1 VSEGTHRR
9 ATQAFYRGG
18 KLTAADGRSA
28 QIGAEP
34 VTVGRSPAAQL
45 TIEDR
50 EVSAL
55 HCALVAGKNGV
66 VLRDLG
72 STNGTFIAG
81 LGVREVVLVAAA
93 TIRLGQSELSFEPA
107 SGRTLLPSAEG
118 RTGFGGLVGA
128 SPRMLRLYDLLEKVA
143 PTDLGVLITGETG
156 TGKELVA
163 RAIHAHSARKAG
175 PFVVIDCG
183 ALPASLAESTLFG
196 HERGAFTG
204 AIAKSEGAF
213 QAAHGGTVFLDELG
227 ELPDEVQP
235 KLLRA
240 VAERSV
246 KPVGASKYVPVDVRV
261 LAATRRDLRRAMNA
275 QRFREDLYFRIAQTR
290 VELPTLRER
299 AEDIP
304 ALVAHACAAV
314 GAPASADRVNEYVRA
329 RFQSYDWPGNV
340 RELCNVARVLAA
352 IGEGASADIL
362 PVEGAPAAGDGEAIG
377 FLDARRRFEEGYF
390 RRLLGDTDGNIS
402 EIARRCGL
410 ARHQVRAHLKKLG
423 IVR

>member
-1 VSEGTHRR
+1 MSDGTHRR

-18 KLTAADGRSA
+18 TLTSADGRSV
-28 QIGAEP
+28 QIGADA
-34 VTVGRSPAAQL
+34 VSVGRSSTAQL
-45 TIEDR
+45 TLDDR
-50 EVSAL
+50 EVSSL
-55 HCALVAGKNGV
+55 HCELFATKNGV

-72 STNGTFIAG
+72 STNGTIVAG
-81 LGVREVVLVAAA
+81 LGVREVVLSVPV
-93 TIRLGQSELSFEPA
+93 TIRLGASELRFEPA
-107 SGRTLLPSAEG
+107 AGRTLEPSAEG
-118 RTGFGGLVGA
+118 SAGFGDLVGS
-128 SPRMLRLYDLLEKVA
+128 SPRMARLYDVLRQVA
-143 PTDLGVLITGETG
+143 ATELGLLITGETG

-163 RAIHAHSARKAG
+163 RAVHAHSPRKAG

-183 ALPASLAESTLFG
+183 ALPASLAEATLFG

-240 VAERSV
+240 VAERTV
-246 KPVGASKYVPVDVRV
+246 KPVGASKYVAVDVRV

-290 VELPTLRER
+290 VELLPLRER
-299 AEDIP
+299 TEDI
-304 ALVAHACAAV
+304 AAIVQQACGAV
-314 GAPASADRVNEYVRA
+314 GAAASADRVNEYIRA
-329 RFQSYDWPGNV
+329 RFASYDWPGNV
-340 RELCNVARVLAA
+340 RELVNVARVLAA
-352 IGEGASADIL
+352 IGEGASDEML
-362 PVEGAPAAGDGEAIG
+362 PVEGVAEAGESVG

-423 IVR
+423 IVP

>member
-1 VSEGTHRR
+1 MSDGTHRR

-18 KLTAADGRSA
+18 TLTTADGRSV
-28 QIGAEP
+28 QITAEP
-34 VTVGRSPAAQL
+34 VTVGRSQAAQL
-45 TIEDR
+45 TLDDR

-55 HCALVAGKNGV
+55 HCELVAGRNGV

-72 STNGTFIAG
+72 STNGTTIGG
-81 LGVREVVLVAAA
+81 LGVREVVLSVPA
-93 TIRLGQSELSFEPA
+93 TIRLGRSELSFEPA
-107 SGRTLLPSAEG
+107 SGRTLETSADAV
-118 RTGFGGLVGA
+118 TGFGELVGA
-128 SPRMLRLYDLLEKVA
+128 SARMARLYEVLRQVA
-143 PTDLGVLITGETG
+143 PTELGVLITGETG

-163 RAIHAHSARKAG
+163 RAIHAHSPRKAG

-183 ALPASLAESTLFG
+183 ALPASLAEATLFG

-204 AIAKSEGAF
+204 AVAKSEGAF

-290 VELPTLRER
+290 VELPPLRER
-299 AEDIP
+299 GEDIP
-304 ALVAHACAAV
+304 AIVERACAAV
-314 GAPASADRVNEYVRA
+314 GAEASTARVNEYIRA
-329 RFQSYDWPGNV
+329 RFASYDWPGNV
-340 RELCNVARVLAA
+340 RELVNVARVLAA
-352 IGEGASADIL
+352 IGEGASEHIL
-362 PVEGAPAAGDGEAIG
+362 PVEGQASSEPEAIG